1 MLKGGFRLV
10 TNIQASSTGNKTHL
24 NIESC
29 PSGAGWEARRQKKR
43 NTHQLDGALEQDPDD
58 WGRQQKG
65 GVELWIWNIRGT
77 TSHTLVWDSGQ
88 KPNLLAWTRVGWGVE
103 CIPGIILFHR
113 YYPSTQRSGLQSS
126 WWLETCLTLRTV
138 HGSCRCGWKPAADR
152 SEKAVTVPSSSGPIQ
167 TGKPFT
173 GSTSRQELI
182 KRNWIPASPNSSLIK
197 IVYISVWFPLQ

>member
-1 MLKGGFRLV
+1 M
-10 TNIQASSTGNKTHL
+10 
-24 NIESC
+24 
-29 PSGAGWEARRQKKR
+29 
-43 NTHQLDGALEQDPDD
+43 
-58 WGRQQKG
+58 
-65 GVELWIWNIRGT
+65 
-77 TSHTLVWDSGQ
+77 WDSGQ

-197 IVYISVWFPLQ
+197 IVYISVWFPLQWLLGHTKRPFVKSAGGIPGRPGAVNGNGTGWEEGGTERLCLWTARHILASHVSPYSPGCYEIQKVVS